1 MVLRGTLTK
10 IELGLAGMMLASPL
24 ALRFARYL
32 EHQPSLCPLQQFAG
46 MACPSCGGTRAVF
59 YLWGADPIQAL
70 KSNAGVT
77 LLILCLAGLVAA
89 GKIDISGVF
98 GAPSDPIRQESP

>member
-1 MVLRGTLTK
+1 MVLKGTLTK
-10 IELGLAGMMLASPL
+10 IEWGLAGIVLTSPL

-70 KSNAGVT
+70 KSNSGVT
-77 LLILCLAGLVAA
+77 LMILGLAGLVAA
-89 GKIDISGVF
+89 RKIDISGVL
-98 GAPSDPIRQESP
+98 GLPADPIRQESP

>member
-1 MVLRGTLTK
+1 MVLKGTISK
-10 IELGLAGMMLASPL
+10 VELGLVGVVLASPL

-59 YLWGADPIQAL
+59 YLWGADPVQAM
-70 KSNAGVT
+70 KSNLGVT
-77 LLILCLAGLVAA
+77 LFLFGVAGLLAA
-89 GKIDISGVF
+89 GKIEVPGLF
-98 GAPSDPIRQESP
+98 GPRGESPTWGNP

>member
-1 MVLRGTLTK
+1 MVLKGTLTK
-10 IELGLAGMMLASPL
+10 IELGLAGVVLASPL
-24 ALRFARYL
+24 ALRFAQYL

-59 YLWGADPIQAL
+59 YLWGAEPVQAL

-77 LLILCLAGLVAA
+77 LLILGLASFVVA
-89 GKIDISGVF
+89 GKIDLSRVLG
-98 GAPSDPIRQESP
+98 GPSELQPSDFP